1 MSLDE
6 ALDIAEKVFEILA
19 MPTYDAFQKAEACLA
34 FLQYAPP
41 DVFADCPRECKA
53 IVAGAFEYGAS
64 WKQVAEAAGIGLAE
78 ARRRWADVATPSTR

>member
-1 MSLDE
+1 MPHDE
-6 ALDIAEKVFEILA
+6 ALDLAEKIFGILA
-19 MPTYDAFQKAEACLA
+19 KRLYNGFQKKAACIA

-41 DVFADCPRECKA
+41 DVFGECPRECKA

-64 WKQVAEAAGIGLAE
+64 WQQVAEAAGIGIAE